1 MARSALPSPFGKV
14 PQCVHWGGRGLTSGN
29 NNKHAVIYGKTPKSS
44 FFTNCT
50 ANTYPVPNLFSH
62 PNRFRRADWGASFPK
77 GEAMSAARQTT
88 IYRRK
93 AFAGAAGGMVDCRE
107 NRGRFE
113 GLSAWKAQVSASC
126 IQISEMAQRA
136 VETQRVV
143 VKLSQKAWR
152 NGEKNNSKMNF
163 RNGKIA
169 ENLTKTRSK
178 PGRKGAM

>member
-1 MARSALPSPFGKV
+1 MSVQKQQAL
-14 PQCVHWGGRGLTSGN
+14 N
-29 NNKHAVIYGKTPKSS
+29 NSISS
-44 FFTNCT
+44 
-50 ANTYPVPNLFSH
+50 L
-62 PNRFRRADWGASFPK
+62 GAK
-77 GEAMSAARQTT
+77 RQTT

-93 AFAGAAGGMVDCRE
+93 SFAGAAGGMVDCRE

-152 NGEKNNSKMNF
+152 NGDENNSKMNF

-169 ENLTKTRSK
+169 ENLTKTRSE